1 VSAVADTPQQIQGC
15 GNVSILR
22 VRRLDT
28 GEVRVRDGQTL
39 ILTGVIADED
49 RQAVMKWP
57 ILGDM
62 PFVGQFFRSSSN
74 ARQKNE
80 LVILVT
86 PRIINDVEG
95 GTYGYGYQPVTPDSR
110 RFMAAPSAGSAF

>member
-1 VSAVADTPQQIQGC
+1 
-15 GNVSILR
+15 
-22 VRRLDT
+22 
-28 GEVRVRDGQTL
+28 
-39 ILTGVIADED
+39 
-49 RQAVMKWP
+49 
-57 ILGDM
+57 M

-86 PRIINDVEG
+86 PRIINDLAG